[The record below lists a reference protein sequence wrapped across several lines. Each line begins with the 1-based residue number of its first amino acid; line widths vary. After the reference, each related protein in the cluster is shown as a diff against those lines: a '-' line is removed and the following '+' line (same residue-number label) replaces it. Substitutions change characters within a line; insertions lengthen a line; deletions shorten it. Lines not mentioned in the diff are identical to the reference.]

1 MNSDLR
7 KGNLIF
13 LKTHLVDLIYVVKEI
28 KEDRVIAKKLDAPPE
43 LWEALPLDKVVRLA
57 EEQEKLLPSDIGKA
71 IEEQRLVV
79 FTPPRQSKKKR
90 SLDKM
95 MKSLPKEAI
104 EEILDALAQ
113 AGITEKEGGE

>member
-1 MNSDLR
+1 LR